1 MPIVYVV
8 TLEDGKRKVVELDTD
23 NLGSATSCDDID
35 GGNAME
41 VYQTDDCIDGGDA
54 NG

>member
-1 MPIVYVV
+1 MPEIEVI
-8 TLEDGKRKVVELDTD
+8 TLEDGKKKVITIDPETEDVE
-23 NLGSATSCDDID
+23 
-35 GGNAME
+35 GGTADA

>member
-8 TLEDGKRKVVELDTD
+8 SLENGKRKVVELDTD
-23 NLGSATSCDDID
+23 SLGSQEDID
-35 GGNAME
+35 GGNANA